1 MRTTSC
7 VALCSA
13 ALFLAWTYHQDAAPA
28 SRVQRTAD
36 AHEDLLGPD
45 IEQHTCALEVV
56 LAVHNMPAPRVA
68 ESAPQKDPAPMD
80 QPPNAALACLPPP
93 TE

>member
-1 MRTTSC
+1 MRTKSC

-13 ALFLAWTYHQDAAPA
+13 ALFLGWTFHNDAALA
-28 SRVQRTAD
+28 SRAQRTAD

-56 LAVHNMPAPRVA
+56 LAVHGMPAPRVA
-68 ESAPQKDPAPMD
+68 DSAPLKGPVPMD
-80 QPPNAALACLPPP
+80 VPPSGALACLPPP
-93 TE
+93 AE

>member
-1 MRTTSC
+1 MRTKSC

-13 ALFLAWTYHQDAAPA
+13 TLFLAWTYHQGATPVSHA
-28 SRVQRTAD
+28 QRTAHD
-36 AHEDLLGPD
+36 QADLSGPD

-80 QPPNAALACLPPP
+80 QPPSGALACLPSP